1 MHTREQIEFNTILED
16 YNIYSIENGQILK
29 VKQMPVE
36 IINVTTNEGKQQVRV
51 ALKLVSH
58 IITPPTIDT
67 SGLEFANPDT
77 LTDKD
82 HIKELVFDR
91 IKEVSN
97 LYETKRSVV
106 MVEPYVTKVFL
117 TNKKTSEGGPIL
129 RYLSQVDITLTE
141 KRSFLRT
148 LSSEQRNL
156 ILGER
161 EQEDYNDNTG

>member
-1 MHTREQIEFNTILED
+1 MHTHEQVEFNTILED
-16 YNIYSIENGQILK
+16 YNIYSLENGQILK

-36 IINVTTNEGKQQVRV
+36 IINVTTDVGKQQVRV
-51 ALKLVSH
+51 ALKQVSH

-82 HIKELVFDR
+82 HIKELVFDTIR
-91 IKEVSN
+91 EISN

-106 MVEPYVTKVFL
+106 MIEPYVTKIFL
-117 TNKKTSEGGPIL
+117 TNKKTDEGGPIL

-141 KRSFLRT
+141 RRSFLRT
-148 LSSEQRNL
+148 LSSEQRNT

-161 EQEDYNDNTG
+161 EQEDYTNNTR